1 MKKFKHYIKEIIIFF
16 IFITIFANVISIYRS
31 MDLNKSPLNIESV
44 TLLNNTQYLLP
55 KDKTIMIHFWAT
67 WCPSCKLE
75 ASNIQKISEHY
86 EVLTIAYRSGS
97 DEEIKKY
104 LKDNQLHYNVV
115 NDNDGYITSKF
126 DISVFPTTIIYD
138 KNKNIIFSDVGYTS
152 TIGLYLRMWWAN
164 F

>member
-1 MKKFKHYIKEIIIFF
+1 M
-16 IFITIFANVISIYRS
+16 
-31 MDLNKSPLNIESV
+31 
-44 TLLNNTQYLLP
+44 TLLNNTQYSLP
-55 KDKTIMIHFWAT
+55 KDKIIMIHFWAT

-86 EVLTIAYRSGS
+86 EVLTIAYKSGS

-104 LKDNQLHYNVV
+104 LKDNQLNYNVV
-115 NDNDGYITSKF
+115 NDNDGHITSKF

-138 KNKNIIFSDVGYTS
+138 KNKNIVFSDVGYTS
-152 TIGLYLRMWWAN
+152 TLGLYLRMWWAD

>member
-1 MKKFKHYIKEIIIFF
+1 LKKFKHYIKEIIFFF

-31 MDLNKSPLNIESV
+31 MDLNKSQLNIESV
-44 TLLNNTQYLLP
+44 TLLNNTQYSLP
-55 KDKTIMIHFWAT
+55 KDKIIMIHFWAT

-86 EVLTIAYRSGS
+86 EVLTIAYKSGS

-104 LKDNQLHYNVV
+104 LKDNQLNYNVV
-115 NDNDGYITSKF
+115 NDNDGHITSKF

-138 KNKNIIFSDVGYTS
+138 KNKNIVFSDVGYTS
-152 TIGLYLRMWWAN
+152 TLGLYLRMWWAD